1 MLPEIAPTPEE
12 DAVIEAAMASAAEQD
27 GPLPDITPP
36 DELAPVVEEPVV
48 EEAPVEGEVP
58 AEEVVEEPVVEPELT
73 EDERAAAALEEEAKS
88 LGLRTQ
94 KATDRFRELSAQA
107 KQIEPLQQQV
117 EQLSRPAEMWTHT
130 EQFLE
135 QNGLDLNTMGRA
147 LTMAAGIQSSDFS
160 VLEKTAAG
168 LEMELKNV
176 YQKLG
181 RQGGGYD
188 PLAEDG
194 NRDLR
199 EAVENGDVDQARA
212 LELAALRHKAQT
224 YETQQRQSIESR
236 QQQSEAEQSRAA
248 AVDELN
254 ALGEEYTAID
264 PRFQEKAAILE
275 PVMKTLFAKSH
286 PSQWASLYRDAYKQ
300 VRLPAA
306 TAPAARATVPPLRN
320 QPMRAGTTPASAI
333 GDPEPSGMDDVMNLA
348 LKAAA
353 ARDGVPF
360 RG

>member
-1 MLPEIAPTPEE
+1 MPPELAPTPEE

-27 GPLPDITPP
+27 GPLPDITQP

-212 LELAALRHKAQT
+212 LELAALRHKA
-224 YETQQRQSIESR
+224 RRMRPSSA
-236 QQQSEAEQSRAA
+236 SPSRA
-248 AVDELN
+248 
-254 ALGEEYTAID
+254 GSSR
-264 PRFQEKAAILE
+264 PR
-275 PVMKTLFAKSH
+275 PNR
-286 PSQWASLYRDAYKQ
+286 P
-300 VRLPAA
+300 
-306 TAPAARATVPPLRN
+306 ARAP
-320 QPMRAGTTPASAI
+320 
-333 GDPEPSGMDDVMNLA
+333 
-348 LKAAA
+348 
-353 ARDGVPF
+353 
-360 RG
+360 